1 MINKKYILYNLFWGS
16 ISSFLFF
23 GIGYSFLNS
32 SSISLEGFGGFL
44 ISLFITQ
51 VLPFIVFIIFL
62 LILLFLS
69 YKNIFM
75 GVGFLVCSVII
86 YFSPLIHKKTYSNKM
101 SERIVSYLKTNY
113 NEDFTIIPRERDP
126 GFLFTLQNAK
136 DKNFYLL
143 IRVEKNDN
151 FEEVVNK
158 EYFDKKEENDKL
170 KLIYKEFETL
180 NLKPIDNF
188 DYFTNNYM
196 YIDDFSLD
204 YYNSKENK
212 EKSWLDFEFDIYN
225 DFSKYS
231 EEKVI
236 KDLYHLYNYMD
247 KKFSYKNTYYV
258 RIYNLTNFYTPKND
272 RNKEEKFHFS
282 TNKAKEGGADLTT
295 YEDFKKEFYSQNN

>member
-1 MINKKYILYNLFWGS
+1 
-16 ISSFLFF
+16 
-23 GIGYSFLNS
+23 
-32 SSISLEGFGGFL
+32 
-44 ISLFITQ
+44 
-51 VLPFIVFIIFL
+51 
-62 LILLFLS
+62 
-69 YKNIFM
+69 M
-75 GVGFLVCSVII
+75 GVGFFVCSLII
-86 YFSPLIHKKTYSNKM
+86 YFSPLIHKKTYSNKT
-101 SERIVSYLKTNY
+101 SESIVSYLKTNY
-113 NEDFTIIPRERDP
+113 NEDFIIIPIESDP
-126 GFLFTLQNAK
+126 EFLFTLQNAK
-136 DKNFYLL
+136 DMNFYLL

-151 FEEVVNK
+151 FEDAVNK
-158 EYFDKKEENDKL
+158 EYFEKKEENDRL
-170 KLIYKEFETL
+170 KIIYKEFETL

-212 EKSWLDFEFDIYN
+212 EKSWLDFEFNIYN

-258 RIYNLTNFYTPKND
+258 RIYNSTNFYTTKNE

-282 TNKAKEGGADLTT
+282 TNKAKERGADLST
-295 YEDFKKEFYSQNN
+295 YEDFKNEFYSQNEVKK